1 LGTHKFLLD
10 ESTKTELEFKF
21 KIISESEMA
30 LTLVQPAETLP
41 KQKRSRARRAA
52 MMVRGLELLKE
63 RDLEAISI
71 IEITGGLGYS
81 SGSFYS
87 AFTDKE
93 AFFVAVQHAANEQM
107 IAWIE
112 DEIETPELAAKLPAE
127 RLSLCI
133 NLVLRYFRTYRGVI
147 RSALRYEQKMPAAW
161 APNRVSAQRIAD
173 GLIAGLAEDD
183 AARVR
188 VAIQM
193 AFGAMVNAL
202 LHDPG
207 PLRLDDEAFGP
218 SVIAALTPYL
228 TVNSSLQ
235 K

>member
-1 LGTHKFLLD
+1 
-10 ESTKTELEFKF
+10 
-21 KIISESEMA
+21 MA
-30 LTLVQPAETLP
+30 LKLVPQAETLP

-52 MMVRGLELLKE
+52 MIARGLELLKE
-63 RDLEAISI
+63 RDLESVSI
-71 IEITGGLGYS
+71 VEITGGLGYS

-93 AFFVAVQHAANEQM
+93 AFFVAVQHAANEQ
-107 IAWIE
+107 IIE
-112 DEIETPELAAKLPAE
+112 WVSAEIETPDLLDKSPAD
-127 RLSLCI
+127 RLVICI

-147 RSALRYEQKMPAAW
+147 RSALRYEQQMPAAW

-173 GLIAGLAEDD
+173 GLIVGLNADS

-188 VAIQM
+188 IAIQM

-207 PLRLDDEAFGP
+207 PLRLDDHAFGP
-218 SVIAALTPYL
+218 SVIAALTPFL
-228 TVNSSLQ
+228 TEND
-235 K
+235 